1 VPDCIFCKIA
11 AKEMPAEIVY
21 EDEQIVAFKDLKP
34 AAPVHLLMIPKKHFT
49 NLLDLAEEDVELAG
63 LLQMA
68 AARIAREMGVAEQ
81 GFRVVCNCG
90 RDGGQTVKHLHYHLL
105 AGRALKWPPG

>member
-1 VPDCIFCKIA
+1 MPDCIFCKIA

-21 EDEQIVAFKDLKP
+21 EDEQIVAFRDLKP
-34 AAPVHLLMIPKKHFT
+34 AAPLHLLMVPKKHFT
-49 NLLDLAEEDVELAG
+49 ALLDLTEEDAALAG
-63 LLQMA
+63 RLQLTA
-68 AARIAREMGVAEQ
+68 VHIAREMGVAEA

-90 RDGGQTVKHLHYHLL
+90 RDGGQTVNHLHYHIL